1 MVFWKVMEK
10 EAVVR
15 FRKMWYDKLKFEIY
29 MAKS

>member
-10 EAVVR
+10 EVVVR
-15 FRKMWYDKLKFEIY
+15 FREMWYDKLEFEIY